1 MNPMGEVPPKPQEHG
16 YQVSSVRHLCEL
28 AQSPLLGGEPVL
40 SVEET
45 RNLMRGEFSD
55 LAEVMQVVRPEFP
68 PSMPASLQCLGLQ
81 TPAVPG
87 VDSQKEGAEDG
98 TLGNASV

>member
-1 MNPMGEVPPKPQEHG
+1 MFKVQIWGHVCAPKLVTCEIRICYEQLMNPTSEVPPKPQEHR
-16 YQVSSVRHLCEL
+16 YQVLSVCHLCEL

-55 LAEVMQVVRPEFP
+55 LAEVM
-68 PSMPASLQCLGLQ
+68 
-81 TPAVPG
+81 
-87 VDSQKEGAEDG
+87 
-98 TLGNASV
+98 

>member
-1 MNPMGEVPPKPQEHG
+1 MNPTSEVPPKPQEHR
-16 YQVSSVRHLCEL
+16 YQVSSVCHLCEL

-55 LAEVMQVVRPEFP
+55 LAEVM
-68 PSMPASLQCLGLQ
+68 
-81 TPAVPG
+81 
-87 VDSQKEGAEDG
+87 
-98 TLGNASV
+98 